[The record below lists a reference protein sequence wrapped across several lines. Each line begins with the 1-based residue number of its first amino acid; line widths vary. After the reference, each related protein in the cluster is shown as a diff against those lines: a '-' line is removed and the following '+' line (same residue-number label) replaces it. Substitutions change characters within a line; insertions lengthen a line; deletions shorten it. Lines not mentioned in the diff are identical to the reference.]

1 MKPQNL
7 KDVNV
12 DEFFDLVG
20 NSLENIDRKKIMKL
34 AKYISIQSLFDSS
47 SEKEQSSSNIGI
59 KKNDFINIIIANS
72 TTIEEAFSQLYY
84 CLQIISSDDP
94 ILSIL
99 FQATECDDVVPADKD
114 NELYISDKEM
124 EEIKDFITAHSNPTE
139 SHTPPETFAKYQKI
153 EGSTWKTEIVNYI
166 LCAEMFITSH
176 NSENEQ

>member
-12 DEFFDLVG
+12 DEFF
-20 NSLENIDRKKIMKL
+20 NIIENNFENIDKNKIIKL
-34 AKYISIQSLFDSS
+34 AKYITIRSILDSS
-47 SEKEQSSSNIGI
+47 SEKNNSSNIGV
-59 KKNDFINIIIANS
+59 KKNDFINIIMANS
-72 TTIEEAFSQLYY
+72 TTIEEVFSQLYY
-84 CLQIISSDDP
+84 CLEVIHSDNS

-99 FQATECDDVVPADKD
+99 FQATDCDDVVPADKD

-139 SHTPPETFAKYQKI
+139 SYTPPEAFAKYQKI

-166 LCAEMFITSH
+166 LCAEMFVTSH